1 MEGLFRKV
9 AVFFEND
16 ARVADRTTSLRSA
29 LEASSLEKYKKANI
43 LSGMQAKMSLINE
56 ALQNDDIRKEAWLL
70 LKFSP
75 SLELPYMSSILLYGD
90 VSTAV
95 HLPNFKKIF
104 ISSDA
109 PQSWTN
115 FYNCALLSL
124 GGKSST
130 VLCFIIYLRPD

>member
-1 MEGLFRKV
+1 
-9 AVFFEND
+9 
-16 ARVADRTTSLRSA
+16 
-29 LEASSLEKYKKANI
+29 
-43 LSGMQAKMSLINE
+43 MSLINE

-70 LKFSP
+70 LKFPP
-75 SLELPYMSSILLYGD
+75 SLELPYMSSILLNGD

-109 PQSWTN
+109 PQSWIN

>member
-16 ARVADRTTSLRSA
+16 ARVADRRTSLRSA

-109 PQSWTN
+109 PQSWIN